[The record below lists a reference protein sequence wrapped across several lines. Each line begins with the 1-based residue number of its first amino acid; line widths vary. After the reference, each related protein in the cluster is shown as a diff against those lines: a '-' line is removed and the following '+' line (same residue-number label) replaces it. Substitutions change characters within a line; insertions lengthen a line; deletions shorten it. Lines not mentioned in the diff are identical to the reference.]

1 MTARWA
7 VRAADRVLRRAQGGR
22 AKRGRMWNAG
32 GNPIYGI
39 GIRLSNALRLLELP
53 EHMQEALQDG
63 TISEGHGRALLMLL
77 DPTKKETLFQ
87 RMKKTKM
94 SVRQAEEAARALLQP
109 AAIKLPKPPE
119 VSSFEND
126 LQAALGT
133 KVEVRYGKKMSKGLL
148 IIQYNSLEELDNL
161 ANRLKT
167 KLL

>member
-1 MTARWA
+1 
-7 VRAADRVLRRAQGGR
+7 
-22 AKRGRMWNAG
+22 
-32 GNPIYGI
+32 
-39 GIRLSNALRLLELP
+39 
-53 EHMQEALQDG
+53 
-63 TISEGHGRALLMLL
+63 LLMLL
-77 DPTKKETLFQ
+77 DPTKKEVLFQ
-87 RMKKTKM
+87 RMKKSKI

-109 AAIKLPKPPE
+109 AAEKLPKPAE
-119 VSSFEND
+119 VSSFENE